1 MKRPNAVFDRNV
13 TFSWLFRK
21 PNLQSPKLS
30 KRTEY
35 MDMYT
40 DSLSALSL
48 GQSLSPLVLL
58 TTLTDVASGNLAF
71 ESSSCIVGDL
81 KILYDMGADQSVAY
95 AEDTAGDIT
104 ATPKSVP
111 PPAQPIIR
119 DADALRAANAA
130 ARESMRARMAQMSRT
145 TTSSFKPPSQGKRH
159 TTGKAPPS
167 TPHGST
173 PSSKPSARNVSSSR
187 RQYDHARAVFYDDN
201 MINFAGNIMH
211 GNVPAIR
218 TVHCKTPLTTK
229 QLHEALSQWRKAEAL
244 EEKDSPKLFFFFDF
258 DGCVSLQLGLDQNLV
273 HGVVSV
279 DPVLATLFGDNE
291 RQSALRTLL
300 GTLLEAGRCYII
312 TANMGHAAIAHLLN
326 LLLARGDGEPPK
338 VLFAV
343 GKSVR
348 YTPSGTKIRAIAN
361 ILDARGCRLVSTS

>member
-1 MKRPNAVFDRNV
+1 
-13 TFSWLFRK
+13 
-21 PNLQSPKLS
+21 
-30 KRTEY
+30 
-35 MDMYT
+35 
-40 DSLSALSL
+40 
-48 GQSLSPLVLL
+48 
-58 TTLTDVASGNLAF
+58 
-71 ESSSCIVGDL
+71 
-81 KILYDMGADQSVAY
+81 
-95 AEDTAGDIT
+95 
-104 ATPKSVP
+104 
-111 PPAQPIIR
+111 
-119 DADALRAANAA
+119 
-130 ARESMRARMAQMSRT
+130 MAQMSRT
-145 TTSSFKPPSQGKRH
+145 TISSFKPPSQGKRH

-167 TPHGST
+167 TPGST
-173 PSSKPSARNVSSSR
+173 SSSKPSAHNVSSSR

-201 MINFAGNIMH
+201 MINFAGNIMR
-211 GNVPAIR
+211 GNVPAIC
-218 TVHCKTPLTTK
+218 TVHCKTPLTTL
-229 QLHEALSQWRKAEAL
+229 QLNEALSQWRKAEAL

-258 DGCVSLQLGLDQNLV
+258 DGCISLQLGLEQNLV

-326 LLLARGDGEPPK
+326 LLLARGDGRPPK

-361 ILDARGCRLVSTS
+361 ILDARGCRLVTTS